1 MWILWDH
8 PHQHQHFI
16 DEGTK
21 TKRLLVLSLTLS
33 PWTSNDAHQSCF
45 TFLFFFRFL
54 DPFCIFLIILHF
66 GIQKDTRLKECNLS
80 VDNLPIIFFY
90 HPFYSASFSTH
101 STQLSLLYHFDH
113 LDNFNMALSFSRGVK
128 ISIAS
133 GDVGNFTAEIFGF
146 SVSTIKQYRKYPNQ
160 QNKSKLQN
168 YTHIQITILIVGFF
182 FS

>member
-8 PHQHQHFI
+8 PHPHQHLI
-16 DEGTK
+16 DEETK
-21 TKRLLVLSLTLS
+21 TKRLLVISLTLS
-33 PWTSNDAHQSCF
+33 LWISNDVRQSCF
-45 TFLFFFRFL
+45 TFLFFFPFF
-54 DPFCIFLIILHF
+54 DPYFLIIIHF
-66 GIQKDTRLKECNLS
+66 GIQKDTHLKECNLS
-80 VDNLPIIFFY
+80 VEDLPIIFFC

-101 STQLSLLYHFDH
+101 SAQLSLLYHFDN

-128 ISIAS
+128 ISIVS

-146 SVSTIKQYRKYPNQ
+146 SVSTIKQFRNYPNQ

-168 YTHIQITILIVGFF
+168 YTHIQITELIVGFF